1 MLGYLILLFTV
12 VPVVELALLIK
23 IGQHIGVGYT
33 LTIVILTGIAGAYL
47 ARSQGFR
54 TLRRIQEDINEGLM
68 PADKIFDGV
77 MILCGGILLLT
88 PGFVTDLIGFM
99 ALVPFTR
106 RLIKLWLKRKIKDTI
121 AQGRVITIT
130 SSEPHFR
137 NPPE

>member
-1 MLGYLILLFTV
+1 MGYLILLFTL

-33 LTIVILTGIAGAYL
+33 LTIVILTGVVGAYL

-77 MILCGGILLLT
+77 LILCGGILLLT
-88 PGFVTDLIGFM
+88 PGFITDLIGLM
-99 ALVPFTR
+99 TLVPLTR
-106 RLIKLWLKRKIKDTI
+106 HLIKLWLKRKIKDMI
-121 AQGRVITIT
+121 VQGRVITIT
-130 SSEPHFR
+130 SFGPH
-137 NPPE
+137 

>member
-33 LTIVILTGIAGAYL
+33 LTIVILTGVVGAYL

-68 PADKIFDGV
+68 PAEKIFDGV

-88 PGFVTDLIGFM
+88 PGFITDLIGFM

-106 RLIKLWLKRKIKDTI
+106 HLIKLWLKRKIKDMIT
-121 AQGRVITIT
+121 QGRVITIT
-130 SSEPHFR
+130 SSGPH
-137 NPPE
+137 